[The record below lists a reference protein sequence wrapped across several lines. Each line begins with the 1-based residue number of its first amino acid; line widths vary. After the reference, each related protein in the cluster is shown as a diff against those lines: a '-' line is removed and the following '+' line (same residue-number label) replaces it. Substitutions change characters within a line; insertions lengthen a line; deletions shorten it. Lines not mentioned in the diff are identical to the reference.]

1 MTDRTFRAALVA
13 LAAVFIGLFLLII
26 PPALISDRFDFWG
39 AARDTFV
46 NPYAAGVSVDVL
58 MTYAVLAF
66 WVFHEARTKRVRRG
80 WIALV
85 LGLVTGVT
93 VALAAYLLI
102 RARQTEVTAAR

>member
-1 MTDRTFRAALVA
+1 MTDRSFRAALLI
-13 LAAVFIGLFLLII
+13 LAAVFTGLFLLII
-26 PPALISDRFDFWG
+26 PPALIRDGLDFWG

-58 MTYAVLAF
+58 MTYVVLAV

-80 WIALV
+80 WVALV

-93 VALAAYLLI
+93 VGLVAYLLI
-102 RARQTEVTAAR
+102 RDGQTETSRVR